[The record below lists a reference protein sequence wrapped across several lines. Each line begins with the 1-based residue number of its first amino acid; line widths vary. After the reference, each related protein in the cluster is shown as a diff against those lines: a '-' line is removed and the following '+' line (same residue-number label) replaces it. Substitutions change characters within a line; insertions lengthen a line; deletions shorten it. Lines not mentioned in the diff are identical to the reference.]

1 MIIKLPIIV
10 GIAVSC
16 LAISYIIYKKY
27 IGIISKI
34 KQLEQTIMELK
45 KTVIVLSR
53 SISGAKRPLIKP
65 TLITSQPVHNILPV
79 KPKNRSQ
86 FTVPKTESYDSE
98 ELSDFDP
105 MEDFNLSS
113 GSEIDIDEDID
124 EDEDEDGDVV
134 EESDDSEPEQHVSV
148 EVKEKNITIVKKKVK
163 EMPAIEILEALKKHS
178 QSEVLEKSI
187 GCKHKMSHGP
197 RKGEPCDKNTSIGH
211 YCKAHTKG

>member
-16 LAISYIIYKKY
+16 LAFSYIIYKKY

-34 KQLEQTIMELK
+34 KQLEQIIMELK
-45 KTVIVLSR
+45 KILIKER
-53 SISGAKRPLIKP
+53 QQKIQIKP
-65 TLITSQPVHNILPV
+65 TLITSQPIHNILPV
-79 KPKNRSQ
+79 EPKNRPR
-86 FTVPKTESYDSE
+86 VRVIPKTESYDSD

-124 EDEDEDGDVV
+124 EDEGEDEDEDGDVV
-134 EESDDSEPEQHVSV
+134 EESDDSEPEQHASV
-148 EVKEKNITIVKKKVK
+148 EVEEKNITTVEKKVK

-178 QSEVLEKSI
+178 QSEVLEKFI

-197 RKGEPCDKNTSIGH
+197 RKGDPCNKNTSIGH